1 MRGSPGGLPAAG
13 GCVTLRSWAWATLGA
28 TMKGWT
34 LDDIPWRRFE
44 ARKVDADLL
53 AVARAAAIVEHNGA
67 DYGVY
72 LGNVFAGDDAF
83 VNAAGVWAR
92 EEVRHGEALARWAAM
107 ADPSFD
113 FESRFARFAAGYR
126 LPLEARRS
134 VRGSRSGE
142 LIARC
147 VVEAATS
154 SFYGALADA
163 ADEPVFR
170 DICRR
175 IAADEFRHYKL
186 FHDTLKRYLESEGI
200 GRWRR
205 LWVALGRVGEMNDDE
220 LAYAWHCGNEAA
232 RSYNRRRSARAY
244 SQRAFRAYRR
254 DRFDL
259 GFRMILKAAGVN
271 PRGWMGRQAA
281 HAGWRLM
288 RWRARGLAAPAA

>member
-1 MRGSPGGLPAAG
+1 
-13 GCVTLRSWAWATLGA
+13 
-28 TMKGWT
+28 MKGWT
-34 LDDIPWRRFE
+34 LDDISWRRFDS
-44 ARKVDADLL
+44 RKVDANLL
-53 AVARAAAIVEHNGA
+53 AVVRAAALVEHNGA
-67 DYGVY
+67 DYGAY
-72 LGNVFAGDDAF
+72 LRNVFAGDHAF
-83 VNAAGVWAR
+83 VHAAEGWAR
-92 EEVRHGEALARWAAM
+92 EEVRHGQALARWAAL

-113 FESRFARFAAGYR
+113 FDSRFARFAAGYR

-163 ADEPVFR
+163 ADEPVLE

-205 LWVALGRVGEMNDDE
+205 LWVVLSRVVEMNDDE

-232 RSYNRRRSARAY
+232 PPYRRRQSARAY
-244 SQRAFRAYRR
+244 SRRAFRAYRR
-254 DRFDL
+254 GHFDL

-271 PRGWMGRQAA
+271 PHGWTGRQAA
-281 HAGWRLM
+281 RAGWRLM
-288 RWRARGLAAPAA
+288 RWRAAGLATPAA